1 MRESGH
7 KLLQIASTL
16 GIPRGTVSDVI
27 VRFRGRGTVENKPQ
41 TGRRPPLDE
50 RNRRVLVRS
59 DRKTPL
65 NDATTR

>member
-50 RNRRVLVRS
+50 RSRRVLVRS